1 MNPTLFTTSC
11 VMLAG
16 HLILVLCF
24 SHSPLPLLIMYVGP
38 LTSVWNHGTTSE
50 IAKWSDRCVMT
61 IGLGVD
67 LWFICRLSDTW
78 QHITM
83 VVLFLSWAL
92 ALYFGGK
99 VFVERSDNT
108 NADAEEDI
116 LDSMPHA
123 IADICILASHVCL
136 MVYYKDHYYASASR

>member
-11 VMLAG
+11 IMLAG

-24 SHSPLPLLIMYVGP
+24 SHSPLPLLIMYVLGP

-78 QHITM
+78 PHITM

-99 VFVERSDNT
+99 VFMERSD

-116 LDSMPHA
+116 LESMPHA
-123 IADICILASHVCL
+123 IALICILASHVCL
-136 MVYYKDHYYASASR
+136 MVYYKDHYA